1 MIHSKTF
8 VQVASLTLVTAV
20 LITLVVSYRRA
31 RAVAYIDSPT
41 PSHVA
46 VILHR
51 LGLDPESLCAAGI
64 NTAVTRTVL
73 ATPIVR
79 HHDLIIIS
87 S

>member
-20 LITLVVSYRRA
+20 LVTLVVSYRRA

-51 LGLDPESLCAAGI
+51 LGLDPESLCAVG
-64 NTAVTRTVL
+64 VS
-73 ATPIVR
+73 ATDAQEIVQDFQA
-79 HHDLIIIS
+79 HVIA
-87 S
+87 